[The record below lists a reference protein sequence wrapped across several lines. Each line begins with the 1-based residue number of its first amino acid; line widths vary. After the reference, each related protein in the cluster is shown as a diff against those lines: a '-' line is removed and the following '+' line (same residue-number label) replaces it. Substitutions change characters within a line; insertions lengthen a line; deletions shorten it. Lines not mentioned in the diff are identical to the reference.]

1 MLTVVTPTFGSACAW
16 RARSI
21 LENLR
26 AHFHDP
32 VFGCRQNADRRI
44 AVALQQAEK
53 LALRS
58 QTKQR
63 LAIVHRLDNRSY
75 AFIISTNLKRDDPL
89 PACGKKNF
97 ARKNFN
103 KELPALEVD
112 LGSRRREAKPL
123 KAGAREHNCIPIA
136 RREFA
141 QACRHIAAKLDNG
154 QARVFPGKLMFPS
167 HAARCNRRAFPKR
180 S

>member
-26 AHFHDP
+26 AHIHDP

-44 AVALQQAEK
+44 AVALEQTEK

-63 LAIVHRLDNRSY
+63 LVIVHRTENSPY
-75 AFIISTNLKRDDPL
+75 AFIIGTNLKRDDPL
-89 PACGKKNF
+89 PARGKKNF
-97 ARKNFN
+97 ARKNLN
-103 KELPALEVD
+103 KELLAFEVD
-112 LGSRRREAKPL
+112 FVLR
-123 KAGAREHNCIPIA
+123 
-136 RREFA
+136 
-141 QACRHIAAKLDNG
+141 Q
-154 QARVFPGKLMFPS
+154 
-167 HAARCNRRAFPKR
+167 
-180 S
+180 